1 MDKVTK
7 MAVSQQGGE
16 EEVEEEKREKKE
28 QRQTAVPA
36 AVILPAIDQLAAAV
50 GSLRGAVASEDVS
63 AARRETAKTEAL
75 WKLVGAALK
84 RYTGDGGDDDG
95 GGDDDD
101 DGGAGGVTTTS
112 SFAPPLV
119 PPNASFDPSPFGSA
133 PRGNTMSE
141 AALVMSGVVLPSSS
155 YGGGG
160 GGRGT

>member
-7 MAVSQQGGE
+7 MAVSQQGEEEQGE
-16 EEVEEEKREKKE
+16 EEKKREKKK

-84 RYTGDGGDDDG
+84 RYTGDD
-95 GGDDDD
+95 GDDDD
-101 DGGAGGVTTTS
+101 GSGGGVTTTS

>member
-7 MAVSQQGGE
+7 MAVSQQGEEEQGE
-16 EEVEEEKREKKE
+16 EEKKREKKK

-84 RYTGDGGDDDG
+84 RYTGDDDGDGDDDG
-95 GGDDDD
+95 
-101 DGGAGGVTTTS
+101 GGAGGVTTTS